1 MGACRENFK
10 VTHGRPIGAFLPI
23 VDRLAAVIRVF
34 HEINEDNPDRAVD
47 ARDLLAQIDVKF
59 IVLLPVIRKILCDTK
74 ALSYMLQSP
83 TIDLSR
89 AIDVVNTVR

>member
-1 MGACRENFK
+1 M
-10 VTHGRPIGAFLPI
+10 THGRPIGAFLTI

-34 HEINEDNPDRAVD
+34 HEINKDKPDRAVD

-59 IVLLPVIRKILCDTK
+59 IVLLPVIRKILGDTK
-74 ALSYMLQSP
+74 ALTNMLQSP
-83 TIDLSR
+83 TIDLTR